1 MATYFNDYKGYYV
14 CYTAVC
20 FYFLVHVDS
29 YSLINSLLEMVL
41 AETMKVITGSEA
53 VWTMLST

>member
-14 CYTAVC
+14 CYTAGC
-20 FYFLVHVDS
+20 FYFVVHVDS
-29 YSLINSLLEMVL
+29 YSSIDSLLEMVL

-53 VWTMLST
+53 V